1 MVNKEEKRSRG
12 RPAGDPDDLRTERIA
27 IRVHPDLIFELNV
40 LARLDGVTRSVLV
53 ERLLIRLVND
63 HYHRTVVDQIGRYV
77 VGPPEDDLFRV
88 PARGIEFLRQEQ
100 KKATPKRRPN
110 PRSFKK

>member
-1 MVNKEEKRSRG
+1 MVVNKEKRSRG

-63 HYHRTVVDQIGRYV
+63 HYRRTIIDQVGRYLD
-77 VGPPEDDLFRV
+77 GPPDEPLRGS
-88 PARGIEFLRQEQ
+88 ARGIEYIRQVQ
-100 KKATPKRRPN
+100 KKAAPKRKPN
-110 PRSFKK
+110 PRSKQR

>member
-1 MVNKEEKRSRG
+1 MVKDEQKRSRG

-40 LARLDGVTRSVLV
+40 LARADGVTRSVLV

-63 HYHRTVVDQIGRYV
+63 HYRRSVVDQVGRYLN
-77 VGPPEDDLFRV
+77 GPPDDPLRDS
-88 PARGIEFLRQEQ
+88 ARGIEFLRQIQ
-100 KKATPKRRPN
+100 KKSAPKRRPN
-110 PRSFKK
+110 PRSRTK